1 MQTIKKV
8 FIAGGTG
15 FLGYHAAL
23 KFLDLGIQVDTIA
36 LENEIE
42 ISNWFDSRI
51 HLSYYKLFV
60 EQRIIYSIFHFSN
73 PD

>member
-36 LENEIE
+36 LENEIT
-42 ISNWFDSRI
+42 ISN
-51 HLSYYKLFV
+51 LV
-60 EQRIIYSIFHFSN
+60 ESGKFPSFRDQSGTAGR
-73 PD
+73 